1 MDIEF
6 EKLGA
11 DVVVLY
17 DNSTDSSGLQEL
29 RFSGIP
35 VGLGDFEQALD
46 EDGQHIADQ
55 YVLTLD
61 DDAPASTVVSFIS
74 GDRVT
79 VNGTEYDK
87 AGSAEVDIPYGN
99 STITIVS
106 VGVTYIMNLNR
117 SYPYSGGGSTGYKVK
132 VEPTENGTVTVS
144 PTSPKKG
151 DTVTI
156 TATPDEDYKVGTV
169 TVTDEDI
176 EGELK
181 PYINRATRMVT
192 VDRPAENGDTVVIDF
207 EGFMDGKPFD
217 GGKGEGHS
225 LELGSNSF
233 IPGFEDQLVGAKA
246 GDEKDV
252 NVSFPED
259 YHAQELAGKPAL
271 FKVKVHEVKEKQLPT
286 LDDEFAKDVSEF
298 DTLDAFKKDLADKL
312 TKRREEQAER
322 TFQAAVMEQVMNNM
336 EVDIPD
342 AMVEF
347 EADNMVND
355 MAQRIQSQGIPF
367 DQYLSMMGMNMNM
380 MHEQAKAAAMERVRR
395 DLALGAV
402 VDAEQIAISDEEV
415 EEEYKRLAEE
425 YHMELDKVKQAV
437 EAENV
442 RKELS
447 VKKAEQLIY
456 DSAKAGKAPAK
467 KKAAAKKT
475 EEKAEEPAEGEAKPK
490 RTRKAPAKKAEE
502 PAGEAEAK
510 PKKRAPAKKKEA
522 EKTEE

>member
-1 MDIEF
+1 MNVKSVEKKEKSTVELVIEVGAEEF
-6 EKLGA
+6 EAAVQKVYLKQRGKIAIPGFRKGHAPRKIIEAMYGTGVFYEDAINDVYPGAYAQAVEQEKL
-11 DVVVLY
+11 
-17 DNSTDSSGLQEL
+17 
-29 RFSGIP
+29 
-35 VGLGDFEQALD
+35 
-46 EDGQHIADQ
+46 
-55 YVLTLD
+55 
-61 DDAPASTVVSFIS
+61 DAVAWPSV
-74 GDRVT
+74 
-79 VNGTEYDK
+79 
-87 AGSAEVDIPYGN
+87 EV
-99 STITIVS
+99 VS
-106 VGVTYIMNLNR
+106 VGKEGLTFKAV
-117 SYPYSGGGSTGYKVK
+117 
-132 VEPTENGTVTVS
+132 VTVR
-144 PTSPKKG
+144 PEVKLGQYK
-151 DTVTI
+151 DL
-156 TATPDEDYKVGTV
+156 TAEKPAV

-217 GGKGEGHS
+217 GGKGENHS

-233 IPGFEDQLVGAKA
+233 IPGFEDQLVGVKA

-271 FKVKVHEVKEKQLPT
+271 FKVKVHEVKEKQLPA